1 MRDNGSDG
9 NPTAPDS
16 LRGFPPAP
24 EHDEDTGLTPTFNS
38 SRKPAGRRFFD
49 EMDRDHDGKLK
60 LDDLK
65 VAMRRKHARRNIRSM
80 NAPQALVARVYMA
93 LFFHNVRRWRDRV
106 GGI

>member
-9 NPTAPDS
+9 NPTAPDP

-24 EHDEDTGLTPTFNS
+24 EHDEDTGLTPTFIL

-65 VAMRRKHARRNIRSM
+65 VRAAFSFDVVRASNI
-80 NAPQALVARVYMA
+80 ARVD
-93 LFFHNVRRWRDRV
+93 FF
-106 GGI
+106 

>member
-24 EHDEDTGLTPTFNS
+24 EHDEDTGLTPTFIL

-65 VAMRRKHARRNIRSM
+65 VR
-80 NAPQALVARVYMA
+80 ALERPLFMTVFGQLTNARVDH
-93 LFFHNVRRWRDRV
+93 FF
-106 GGI
+106 

>member
-1 MRDNGSDG
+1 MRYNGSDG

-24 EHDEDTGLTPTFNS
+24 EHDEDTGLTPTFIL

-65 VAMRRKHARRNIRSM
+65 VRAAFSFDVVRASNI
-80 NAPQALVARVYMA
+80 ARVDI
-93 LFFHNVRRWRDRV
+93 F
-106 GGI
+106 